1 MSEDNSNSS
10 GYNYALEV
18 RFAIGVQ
25 PRDVRILHRSMAF
38 KSHLVS
44 EWALMQEAKDFA
56 RRQLEDEGFPAS
68 EGRILNVTATL
79 GKKVIGNES
88 R

>member
-44 EWALMQEAKDFA
+44 EWALDRK
-56 RRQLEDEGFPAS
+56 S
-68 EGRILNVTATL
+68 V
-79 GKKVIGNES
+79 V
-88 R
+88 